1 MQTMLNVVLYEE
13 DFLMRDLL
21 QEWLT
26 EAGYDV
32 RAAAARDLQS
42 GGQADLVIASVY
54 MPKAAGRG
62 IHTKHTRRT
71 SRDAHIA
78 ISGQFR
84 AGLCQAG
91 ATAQALGVQQVIAKP
106 LIRSDLVGSVR
117 AMIGASD

>member
-1 MQTMLNVVLYEE
+1 MLNVVLYEE

-26 EAGYDV
+26 EAGYYV
-32 RAAAARDLQS
+32 RTATLRCPQPGA
-42 GGQADLVIASVY
+42 GADLVIASVY
-54 MPKAAGRG
+54 MPKHAGAEFVQSIRAAHPDTP
-62 IHTKHTRRT
+62 I
-71 SRDAHIA
+71 IA

-84 AGLCQAG
+84 AGLCQSG

-106 LIRSDLVGSVR
+106 LVRSDLVGSVR

>member
-1 MQTMLNVVLYEE
+1 MLTMLNIVLYEE

-26 EAGYDV
+26 EAGYRVRTASLRRPQSDV
-32 RAAAARDLQS
+32 PVDLI
-42 GGQADLVIASVY
+42 VASVY
-54 MPKAAGRG
+54 MPKLAGAEFVRNIRAAHPGAP
-62 IHTKHTRRT
+62 I
-71 SRDAHIA
+71 IA

-84 AGLCQAG
+84 SGLCQAG

-106 LIRSDLVGSVR
+106 LIRGDLVKSVR